1 MTKFEIENAAKEA
14 GLQFPKALYFKPRS
28 GPVQVM
34 VLAGPMNDRRAVAK
48 FERDVP
54 AGQIRDALTAAALEK
69 ALA

>member
-14 GLQFPKALYFKPRS
+14 GLQFPRAVYFKPRS

-34 VLAGPMNDRRAVAK
+34 VLAGPMNDRRQVAR

-54 AGQIRDALTAAALEK
+54 EAAIRDELTAAALEK